1 MIAGAQESGADLLEA
16 RLDYLDLQA
25 RDAMDRLAEV
35 VERASVPIIATN
47 RQYKQGGHRL
57 QNEEERVRT
66 LLKAAA
72 LGFQYV
78 DLELTTVGL
87 KSAVKRVKDCGAAV
101 VVSFHD
107 LEDTLGESGMERIV
121 ESQTEAGAEVC
132 KLVTT
137 GNDISDSIRCLDFAR
152 RMSQTTKIVCFAMG
166 EKGVLSRVLSPLFG
180 AQFTFACLESG
191 LETAS
196 GQISITELRKLYRK
210 LGVDR

>member
-1 MIAGAQESGADLLEA
+1 MVARAQESGADLLEA

-35 VERASVPIIATN
+35 VEGASVPIIATN

-87 KSAVKRVKDCGAAV
+87 KSVVKRVKDCGV
-101 VVSFHD
+101 TPVVSFHD
-107 LEDTLGESGMERIV
+107 LEDTPGESEMERIV

-137 GNDISDSIRCLDFAR
+137 ANDVSDSIRCLDFAR

-166 EKGVLSRVLSPLFG
+166 GKGVLSRVLSPLFG
-180 AQFTFACLESG
+180 TQFTFACLESG

-196 GQISITELRKLYRK
+196 GQISITELRELYRK